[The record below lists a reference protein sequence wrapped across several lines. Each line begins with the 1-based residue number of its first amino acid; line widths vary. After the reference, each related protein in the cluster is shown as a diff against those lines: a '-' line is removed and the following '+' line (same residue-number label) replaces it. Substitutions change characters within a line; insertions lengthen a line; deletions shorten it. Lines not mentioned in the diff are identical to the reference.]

1 MGENYYLCRNQ
12 FKMSMKQQEVTIRP
26 NGLSMEIDKQEFALA
41 LKTWRLR
48 QDLTQRQVG
57 EMWGCSRFT
66 IMRAESGKDITWEMA
81 YRLFAKLSEE
91 LRKEARNEI
100 HDTH

>member
-1 MGENYYLCRNQ
+1 
-12 FKMSMKQQEVTIRP
+12 MKQQEVTMKA

-48 QDLTQRQVG
+48 HDLTQKQVG
-57 EMWGCSRFT
+57 EKFGCSRFT

-91 LRKEARNEI
+91 LRKESRNEV
-100 HDTH
+100 HDNY